1 MGFVYTEAD
10 PKTIGFGNLEDVGF
24 LAVVSVENLAG
35 DLYSVVFDPAGIDKC
50 AQKVRK
56 DVFAKTGVRPFSPF
70 DQYQY
75 LKFEVPCIGW
85 QQLEFTS
92 IKNQTPYRRA

>member
-1 MGFVYTEAD
+1 MGFVYTEND
-10 PKTIGFGNLEDVGF
+10 PKTIPFGDNEDVAF
-24 LAVVSVENLAG
+24 QAVVSVVNLAG
-35 DLYSVVFDPAGIDKC
+35 DYYNVVFDPAGIDKC

-56 DVFAKTGVRPFSPF
+56 DVLARTGVRPFSPF

-75 LKFEVPCIGW
+75 LKFEVPGIGW